1 MRTETEIVRLVSP
14 QEEELASKRREL
26 AELLTELIE
35 RELSLASLKAE
46 LLAFEGQYL
55 REVGVL
61 YAELDDWNAKIAE
74 LTADREGTSEAQA
87 AAREARKQADE
98 TYGAAH
104 GEASKAANFIASPE
118 LKKLFKEVLK
128 RVHPDRATGEADRT
142 LRERLMKEANAAYS
156 RGEEDTLRKVLQ
168 EYERS
173 PESVTGVGMAAELER
188 TVRQIEHIRR
198 RLTELDQDISSLK
211 GSPFAKLIAKS
222 DQLRSEGRNL
232 FAEMSADTK
241 RRIDV
246 ARNQFEILV
255 AGSKTV

>member
-1 MRTETEIVRLVSP
+1 MPAEIARYQSRE
-14 QEEELASKRREL
+14 EEELANKRREL
-26 AELLTELIE
+26 AELLSELVE
-35 RELSLASLKAE
+35 RELSLANLKAE

-74 LTADREGTSEAQA
+74 LMAKREGTSEALLA
-87 AAREARKQADE
+87 ACEARKQADE

-118 LKKLFKEVLK
+118 LKKLFREVLK

-156 RGEEDTLRKVLQ
+156 RGEEDTLRRILE

-173 PESVTGVGMAAELER
+173 PDSVTGVGIAAELER
-188 TVRQIEHIRR
+188 TVRQIEQIRTR
-198 RLTELDQDISSLK
+198 IAQIDLEIAELAASAM
-211 GSPFAKLIAKS
+211 AKLIAKK
-222 DQLRSEGRNL
+222 DHIQGQGRDLLAELAADLKQRIERARHQFNTLARSK
-232 FAEMSADTK
+232 STP
-241 RRIDV
+241 
-246 ARNQFEILV
+246 
-255 AGSKTV
+255 